1 MTEWTSLSVTEE
13 QKRQIEAAQEDAGHD
28 GAIGRF
34 IVKQVAT
41 AESPD
46 DLRAGLVSSDIDP
59 DKLSEQLDV
68 IESAAKEATQA
79 AQSAEQSVEE
89 LQR

>member
-34 IVKQVAT
+34 IVQQVTGGSTPRTQQPVTLEAT
-41 AESPD
+41 E
-46 DLRAGLVSSDIDP
+46 VNKI
-59 DKLSEQLDV
+59 
-68 IESAAKEATQA
+68 AKEVARKLDNIQ
-79 AQSAEQSVEE
+79 
-89 LQR
+89 